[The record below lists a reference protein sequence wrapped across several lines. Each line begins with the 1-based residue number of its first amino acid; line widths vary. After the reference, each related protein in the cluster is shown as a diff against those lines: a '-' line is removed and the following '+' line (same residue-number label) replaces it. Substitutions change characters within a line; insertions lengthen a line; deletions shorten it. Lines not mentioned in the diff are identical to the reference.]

1 MKPKSMKE
9 KLRGTMMNILRIK
22 MIDAGNLL
30 KELDDALDKVVAK
43 KEPESFLRPSTLK
56 IEEYQKSIRQ
66 IQAQFIDAPQFNETS
81 AYPQFLSCG
90 LLQVRGKN
98 GANMEFLLPKVYPFP
113 PKSLYIEHEKDG
125 QFLREMLMRLL
136 SSVPLVQLEVILID
150 ALSLGG
156 IFNLARRLLN
166 KDNDFIYQQRILTES
181 KEIEEALK
189 HLYEY
194 LKVNLQEKLA
204 GFRDFVHYNE
214 NEKDPLPLKA
224 LFLSGVD
231 ALSQNALYYLEKIMR
246 FGSKNGVLS
255 FVNLESEKNNQS
267 AEDLKRYAEFFK
279 DRTSFECLK
288 YLSVEVINDQG
299 IKSQHMKDF
308 ADKIKAY
315 YKQKKEVKRELK
327 DLQRDKE
334 FWTKSSQHEVVVP
347 VGWDINHKEV
357 CFEIGEV
364 QNHTLI
370 CGRSGSGKSN
380 FLHVLIQNLAFYYDP
395 DEVQLFL
402 LDYKEGVEFNAYTDP
417 NILEHA
423 RLVSVASSVGFG
435 VSFLSWL
442 CDEIK
447 KRSELFKQFNVKDL
461 SDYRKHEKMPRL
473 IVVID
478 EFQVLFSDNSTKGK
492 EGVERSL
499 NTLLKKGRSYGVHL
513 VLATQTMRGGEID
526 SSIKAQIANRIAL
539 PMDADDSTKI
549 LDDDVACEL
558 VRPEGIFNNNGG
570 HKKYHTKMSIPK
582 APDDFK
588 SFLTKIHAEF
598 NQRNLAPIDRKIYNG
613 ETPLK
618 MPNTLKANEMRLYLG
633 KKVDYEQKDLI
644 VEFENN
650 ELHLLVVS
658 QDLNARI
665 ALMKLLFQNIKSA
678 NKELVFY
685 NKEKRLI
692 RSFDVQ
698 KEYGITPIE
707 NALNALDATTNRPN
721 SALVIDNLNEAKELH
736 DKVGAEKLRSFLEK
750 ATDNEQYCVIFAHDY
765 KQIKTNYHLDK
776 LKELLNHHFKQC
788 LAFRCNGENLN
799 ALQSGLPSPS
809 EHNALF
815 IELSKDSRTE
825 FRPFS
830 LQD

>member
-1 MKPKSMKE
+1 M
-9 KLRGTMMNILRIK
+9 T
-22 MIDAGNLL
+22 DAGNLL

-43 KEPESFLRPSTLK
+43 KEPESFLKPIISP
-56 IEEYQKSIRQ
+56 IEDYQKSVRQ
-66 IQAQFIDAPQFNETS
+66 IQAQFTDAPKFNEEG
-81 AYPQFLSCG
+81 AYPKFLSCG
-90 LLQVRGKN
+90 LLHVRGKN

-136 SSVPLVQLEVILID
+136 SSTPLVQLEIILVD

-156 IFNLARRLLN
+156 IFNLARRLLD
-166 KDNDFIYQQRILTES
+166 KDNDFIYQRRILTES

-204 GFRDFVHYNE
+204 GFRDFAHYNE
-214 NEKDPLPLKA
+214 EEKDRLPLKA

-267 AEDLKRYAEFFK
+267 AEDLKRYAECFK
-279 DRTSFECLK
+279 DRTSFERLK
-288 YLSVEVINDQG
+288 YLNVEIVNDHG
-299 IKSQHMKDF
+299 IQSQHMQDF

-315 YKQKKEVKRELK
+315 YEQKKEVKRELK

-334 FWTKSSQHEVVVP
+334 FWAKSSQHEVVVP

-357 CFEIGEV
+357 CFEIGNA

-380 FLHVLIQNLAFYYDP
+380 FLHVLIQNLAFYYAP
-395 DEVQLFL
+395 NEIQLFL
-402 LDYKEGVEFNAYTDP
+402 LDYKEGVEFNAYVADTP
-417 NILEHA
+417 LEHA
-423 RLVSVASSVGFG
+423 RLVSVASSVGYG
-435 VSFLSWL
+435 MSFLSWL

-447 KRSELFKQFNVKDL
+447 KRAELFKQFNVKDL
-461 SDYRKHEKMPRL
+461 SDYRKHDEMPRL
-473 IVVID
+473 IVVVD
-478 EFQVLFSDNSTKGK
+478 EFQVLFSDNSTKAV
-492 EGVERSL
+492 EGHL
-499 NTLLKKGRSYGVHL
+499 NTLLKKGRSYGVYL

-539 PMDADDSTKI
+539 PMDAEDSSSVLGDDA
-549 LDDDVACEL
+549 ACEL

-570 HKKYHTKMSIPK
+570 NRKYHTKMSIPK

-613 ETPLK
+613 ETALK
-618 MPNTLKANEMRLYLG
+618 MPNTLKANEMRLHLG

-644 VEFENN
+644 VEFESN
-650 ELHLLVVS
+650 ESHLLVVS

-665 ALMKLLFQNIKSA
+665 ALMKLLFQNVKSA
-678 NKELVFY
+678 NKELVFC

-692 RSFDVQ
+692 RFFDAP
-698 KEYGITPIE
+698 KEYGITPVE
-707 NALNALDATTNRPN
+707 NILSVLDTAMNPN
-721 SALVIDNLNEAKELH
+721 STLVIDNLNEAKELC
-736 DKVGAEKLRSFLEK
+736 DKVGAEKLKSFLEK
-750 ATDNEQYCVIFAHDY
+750 AIDNEQYCVIFAHDY
-765 KQIKTNYHLDK
+765 RQIKNNYHLDK
-776 LKELLNHHFKQC
+776 LRELLNNHFKQC
-788 LAFRCNGENLN
+788 LAFKCNGENLN
-799 ALQSGLPSPS
+799 ALKSGLPLPS
-809 EHNALF
+809 ELNALL
-815 IELSKDSRTE
+815 IELSKDSVTE

-830 LQD
+830 L

>member
-1 MKPKSMKE
+1 
-9 KLRGTMMNILRIK
+9 MNILRIK

-43 KEPESFLRPSTLK
+43 KKPESFLKPIVSQ
-56 IEEYQKSIRQ
+56 IEDYQKSIRQ
-66 IQAQFIDAPQFNETS
+66 IQAQFTDAPKFNEES

-90 LLQVRGKN
+90 LLEIKGKN
-98 GANMEFLLPKVYPFP
+98 GANMDFCLPKVYPFP

-136 SSVPLVQLEVILID
+136 SSAPLVQLEVVLVD

-156 IFNLARRLLN
+156 IFNLARRLLD
-166 KDNDFIYQQRILTES
+166 KDNDFIYQRRILTES

-204 GFRDFVHYNE
+204 GFRDFAHYNE
-214 NEKDPLPLKA
+214 EAKDRLPLKA

-231 ALSQNALYYLEKIMR
+231 ALSKDALYYLEKIMR

-267 AEDLKRYAEFFK
+267 AEDLKNYAEFFRDNK
-279 DRTSFECLK
+279 SFERLK
-288 YLSVEVINDQG
+288 YLNVEVINDHG
-299 IKSQHMKDF
+299 IQSQHMQDF

-334 FWTKSSQHEVVVP
+334 FWTESSQHEVSVP

-357 CFEIGEV
+357 CFEIGNE

-370 CGRSGSGKSN
+370 CDHSGSGKSN
-380 FLHVLIQNLAFYYDP
+380 FLHVLIQNLAFHYAP
-395 DEVQLFL
+395 NEVQLFL
-402 LDYKEGVEFNAYTDP
+402 LDYKEGVEFNAYVADTP
-417 NILEHA
+417 LEHA
-423 RLVSVASSVGFG
+423 RLVSVASSVSYGIT
-435 VSFLSWL
+435 FLKWL
-442 CDEIK
+442 CDEMQE
-447 KRSELFKQFNVKDL
+447 RANRFKQFNVKDL
-461 SDYRKHEKMPRL
+461 SDYRKHGEMPRL

-492 EGVERSL
+492 ESVDQSL

-513 VLATQTMRGGEID
+513 ILATQTMHGTDINR
-526 SSIKAQIANRIAL
+526 SLMAQIANRIAL
-539 PMDADDSTKI
+539 AMDAEDSNSILNNDDA
-549 LDDDVACEL
+549 ACEL
-558 VRPEGIFNNNGG
+558 TPTTEGIFNNNGG
-570 HKKYHTKMSIPK
+570 HQKHHTKMSIPK

-588 SFLTKIHAEF
+588 PFIKKIHRDF
-598 NQRNLAPIDRKIYNG
+598 NQRNLTPIDRKIYNG
-613 ETPLK
+613 EKPLE
-618 MPNTLKANEMRLYLG
+618 MPNTLKANEMRLHLG

-644 VEFENN
+644 VEFESN
-650 ELHLLVVS
+650 ESHLLVVS

-665 ALMKLLFQNIKSA
+665 ALMKLFAQNFKTA
-678 NKELVFY
+678 NKELLFY
-685 NKEKRLI
+685 NAEKRLV
-692 RSFDVQ
+692 RELDGL
-698 KEYGITPIE
+698 KKHHITPMQGS
-707 NALNALDATTNRPN
+707 LGSVLDTAMNPN
-721 SALVIDNLNEAKELH
+721 SVLVIDNLNEAKELH
-736 DKVGAEKLRSFLEK
+736 DKIGVEKLRSFLEK
-750 ATDNEQYCVIFAHDY
+750 AIDNEQYCVIFAHDY
-765 KQIKTNYHLDK
+765 KQIKSNYHFDK
-776 LKELLNHHFKQC
+776 LKELLNHHFKQR
-788 LAFRCNGENLN
+788 LAFRCNEENLN

-809 EHNALF
+809 ELNTLL
-815 IELSKDSRTE
+815 IELSKDSVTE

-830 LQD
+830 L

>member
-1 MKPKSMKE
+1 
-9 KLRGTMMNILRIK
+9 

-30 KELDDALDKVVAK
+30 KELDDALDKVIAK
-43 KEPESFLRPSTLK
+43 KEPESFLKPIVSE
-56 IEEYQKSIRQ
+56 IEEYQKNIRQ
-66 IQAQFIDAPQFNETS
+66 IQAQFTDAPQFNETK

-90 LLQVRGKN
+90 LLEIKGKN
-98 GANMEFLLPKVYPFP
+98 GANMDFCLPKVYPFP

-125 QFLREMLMRLL
+125 QFLREMLMCLL
-136 SSVPLVQLEVILID
+136 SSAPLVQLEVILVD
-150 ALSLGG
+150 VLSLGG
-156 IFNLARRLLN
+156 IFNLARRLLD

-181 KEIEEALK
+181 EEIEEALK
-189 HLYEY
+189 YLYEY
-194 LKVNLQEKLA
+194 LKVNLQTKLA
-204 GFRDFVHYNE
+204 GYKDFAHYNE
-214 NEKDPLPLKA
+214 KEKDRLPLKA

-231 ALSQNALYYLEKIMR
+231 ALSSDALYYLEKIMR

-267 AEDLKRYAEFFK
+267 AEDLKKHAEFFR
-279 DRTSFECLK
+279 DTTSFERFK
-288 YLSVEVINDQG
+288 YLNVEVINDQG
-299 IKSQHMKDF
+299 IKSQHMQDF

-315 YKQKKEVKRELK
+315 YMQKKEVKRELK

-334 FWTKSSQHEVVVP
+334 FWTKSSQYEVSVP

-357 CFEIGEV
+357 CFEIGNA

-370 CGRSGSGKSN
+370 CGCSGSGKSN

-402 LDYKEGVEFNAYTDP
+402 LDYKEGVEFNAYADP
-417 NILEHA
+417 ILEHA

-435 VSFLSWL
+435 MSFLSWL
-442 CDEIK
+442 CKEIQ
-447 KRSELFKQFNVKDL
+447 KRADLFKQFKVKDL

-473 IVVID
+473 IVVVD
-478 EFQVLFSDNSTKGK
+478 EFQVLFSDNSTKVKGS
-492 EGVERSL
+492 VERSL

-526 SSIKAQIANRIAL
+526 SSFKAQIANRIAL
-539 PMDADDSTKI
+539 PMDAEDSTKI
-549 LDDDVACEL
+549 LDDDVACEIQK
-558 VRPEGIFNNNGG
+558 PEGIFNNNGG

-582 APDDFK
+582 APDDFTAFIK
-588 SFLTKIHAEF
+588 KIHEEF
-598 NQRNLAPIDRKIYNG
+598 NQRNLTPIDRKIYNG

-618 MPNTLKANEMRLYLG
+618 MPNILKANEMRLHLG

-650 ELHLLVVS
+650 ESHLLVVS

-665 ALMKLLFQNIKSA
+665 VLMKLLFQNIKSA
-678 NKELVFY
+678 NKELVFC

-692 RSFDVQ
+692 RFFDAP
-698 KEYGITPIE
+698 KECGITPVE
-707 NALNALDATTNRPN
+707 NILSVLDTAMNPN
-721 SALVIDNLNEAKELH
+721 SVLVIDNLNEAKELH
-736 DKVGAEKLRSFLEK
+736 DKVGVEKLKSFLEK
-750 ATDNEQYCVIFAHDY
+750 ATDNEQYCIIFVHDF
-765 KQIKTNYHLDK
+765 KQIQANYDSVK

-788 LAFRCNGENLN
+788 LAFRCNEENLN

-809 EHNALF
+809 ELNALF
-815 IELSKDSRTE
+815 IELSKDSVTE
-825 FRPFS
+825 FRSSS
-830 LQD
+830 L

>member
-1 MKPKSMKE
+1 
-9 KLRGTMMNILRIK
+9 
-22 MIDAGNLL
+22 MIDASNLL
-30 KELDDALDKVVAK
+30 KELDDALDKVITQ

-56 IEEYQKSIRQ
+56 IEEYQKSIRK
-66 IQAQFIDAPQFNETS
+66 IQARFTDAPKFNEEG
-81 AYPQFLSCG
+81 AYPKFLSCG
-90 LLQVRGKN
+90 LLEIKGKN
-98 GANMEFLLPKVYPFP
+98 GANMDFLLPKVYPFP

-136 SSVPLVQLEVILID
+136 SSAPLVQLEVILID

-156 IFNLARRLLN
+156 IFNLARRLLD

-204 GFRDFVHYNE
+204 GFRDFAHYNE
-214 NEKDPLPLKA
+214 KATDRLPLKA

-231 ALSQNALYYLEKIMR
+231 ALSKDALYYLEKIMR

-267 AEDLKRYAEFFK
+267 AEGLKRYAEFFK
-279 DRTSFECLK
+279 DRTSFERLK
-288 YLSVEVINDQG
+288 YLSVEVINDHG
-299 IKSQHMKDF
+299 IQSQHMKDF

-315 YKQKKEVKRELK
+315 YEKKKAVKRELK
-327 DLQRDKE
+327 DLQKDEK
-334 FWTKSSQHEVVVP
+334 FWTESSQYEVSVP

-357 CFEIGEV
+357 CFEIGNE

-370 CGRSGSGKSN
+370 CDHSGSGKSN

-402 LDYKEGVEFNAYTDP
+402 LDYKEGVEFNAYVADP
-417 NILEHA
+417 TLEHA
-423 RLVSVASSVGFG
+423 RLVSVASSISYGIT
-435 VSFLSWL
+435 FLKWL
-442 CDEIK
+442 CDEMQ
-447 KRSELFKQFNVKDL
+447 KRADRFKQFKVKDL

-478 EFQVLFSDNSTKGK
+478 EFQVLFSDNSTQVKGS
-492 EGVERSL
+492 VERSL

-539 PMDADDSTKI
+539 PMDADDSAKI
-549 LDDDVACEL
+549 LDDDAACEL

-570 HKKYHTKMSIPK
+570 NRKYHTKMSIPK
-582 APDDFK
+582 APDDFTAFIK
-588 SFLTKIHAEF
+588 KIHEEF

-613 ETPLK
+613 ETALK
-618 MPNTLKANEMRLYLG
+618 MPNTLKANEMRLHLG

-644 VEFENN
+644 VEFESN
-650 ELHLLVVS
+650 ESHLLVVS

-665 ALMKLLFQNIKSA
+665 ALMKLLFQNIKST
-678 NKELVFY
+678 NKELVFC

-692 RSFDVQ
+692 RSFDAQ
-698 KEYGITPIE
+698 KEYGITPVE
-707 NALNALDATTNRPN
+707 NILSVLDTAMNPN

-750 ATDNEQYCVIFAHDY
+750 AIDNEQYCVIFVHDY
-765 KQIKTNYHLDK
+765 RQIKTNYHLDK

-788 LAFRCNGENLN
+788 LAFRCNEENLN

-809 EHNALF
+809 KLNTLL
-815 IELSKDSRTE
+815 IELSKDSVTE

-830 LQD
+830 L

>member
-1 MKPKSMKE
+1 
-9 KLRGTMMNILRIK
+9 

-43 KEPESFLRPSTLK
+43 KEPESFLKPIASQ
-56 IEEYQKSIRQ
+56 IEDYQKSIRQ
-66 IQAQFIDAPQFNETS
+66 IQAQFTDAPQFNETTT
-81 AYPQFLSCG
+81 YPKFLSCG
-90 LLQVRGKN
+90 LLQVGGKN

-136 SSVPLVQLEVILID
+136 SSAPLVQLEVILID
-150 ALSLGG
+150 ALSLGD

-166 KDNDFIYQQRILTES
+166 KDNDFIYQRRILTES

-204 GFRDFVHYNE
+204 GFRDFAHYNE
-214 NEKDPLPLKA
+214 NATDPLPLKA

-231 ALSQNALYYLEKIMR
+231 ALSQNALYYFEKIMR

-255 FVNLESEKNNQS
+255 FVNLESEKNNKS
-267 AEDLKRYAEFFK
+267 AEDLKKHAEFFK

-288 YLSVEVINDQG
+288 YLNVEIINDQG

-308 ADKIKAY
+308 ADKIRAY

-334 FWTKSSQHEVVVP
+334 FWTKSSQYEVSVP

-357 CFEIGEV
+357 CFEIGEA

-370 CGRSGSGKSN
+370 CDHSGSGKSN
-380 FLHVLIQNLAFYYDP
+380 FLHVLIQNLAFYYAP
-395 DEVQLFL
+395 NEVQLFL

-417 NILEHA
+417 ILEHA

-442 CDEIK
+442 CKEMQ
-447 KRSELFKQFNVKDL
+447 KRSELFKQFKVKDL

-473 IVVID
+473 IVVVD
-478 EFQVLFSDNSTKGK
+478 EFQVLFSDGSTKEK
-492 EGVERSL
+492 ERVERYL
-499 NTLLKKGRSYGVHL
+499 TTILKKGRSYGVHL
-513 VLATQTMRGGEID
+513 ILATQTMRGADINK
-526 SSIKAQIANRIAL
+526 SLMAQIANRIAL
-539 PMDADDSTKI
+539 PMDAEDSDSV
-549 LDDDVACEL
+549 LGDDVACEL

-582 APDDFK
+582 APDVE
-588 SFLTKIHAEF
+588 SFIKKIHGEF
-598 NQRNLAPIDRKIYNG
+598 NQRNLAPIEHKIYNG
-613 ETPLK
+613 ETPLE
-618 MPNTLKANEMRLYLG
+618 MPSILKANEMRLHLG
-633 KKVDYEQKDLI
+633 KEVDYEQKDLI
-644 VEFENN
+644 VEFESN
-650 ELHLLVVS
+650 ESHLLVVS

-665 ALMKLLFQNIKSA
+665 ALMKLLFQNIKRA
-678 NKELVFY
+678 NKELVFC

-692 RSFDVQ
+692 RSFDTR
-698 KEYGITPIE
+698 KEYGITPVE
-707 NALNALDATTNRPN
+707 NILSVLDTAMSPN
-721 SALVIDNLNEAKELH
+721 SVLVIDNLNEAKELH
-736 DKVGAEKLRSFLEK
+736 DKIGVEKLRSFLEK
-750 ATDNEQYCVIFAHDY
+750 AIDNEQYCVIFAHDFR
-765 KQIKTNYHLDK
+765 QIKTNYHFDK
-776 LKELLNHHFKQC
+776 LKELLNNHFKQC

-799 ALQSGLPSPS
+799 ALQSGLSSPS
-809 EHNALF
+809 KLNALL
-815 IELSKDSRTE
+815 IEFSKDSRTE

>member
-1 MKPKSMKE
+1 
-9 KLRGTMMNILRIK
+9 MMNILRIK
-22 MIDAGNLL
+22 MIDAGILL
-30 KELDDALDKVVAK
+30 KELDDALDRVIAK
-43 KEPESFLRPSTLK
+43 KEPESFLKPIVSP
-56 IEEYQKSIRQ
+56 IEDYQKSFRQ
-66 IQAQFIDAPQFNETS
+66 IQAQFTDAPQFNETTT
-81 AYPQFLSCG
+81 YPQFLSCG

-136 SSVPLVQLEVILID
+136 SSAPLVQLEIVLVD

-204 GFRDFVHYNE
+204 GFRDFAHYNE
-214 NEKDPLPLKA
+214 NATDRLPLKA

-231 ALSQNALYYLEKIMR
+231 ALSQDALYYLEKIMR

-267 AEDLKRYAEFFK
+267 AEDLKKHAEFFK
-279 DRTSFECLK
+279 DTTSFERLK
-288 YLSVEVINDQG
+288 YLNVEVINDQG
-299 IKSQHMKDF
+299 IKSQHMQDF
-308 ADKIKAY
+308 ADRIKAY
-315 YKQKKEVKRELK
+315 YRQKKEVKRELK

-334 FWTKSSQHEVVVP
+334 FWTKSSQYEVSVP

-357 CFEIGEV
+357 CFEIGNA

-370 CGRSGSGKSN
+370 CGCSGSGKSN
-380 FLHVLIQNLAFYYDP
+380 FLHALIQNLAFYYDP

-402 LDYKEGVEFNAYTDP
+402 LDYKEGVEFNAYADP
-417 NILEHA
+417 ILEHA

-435 VSFLSWL
+435 MSFLSWL
-442 CDEIK
+442 CDEIQ
-447 KRSELFKQFNVKDL
+447 KRADRFKQFNVKDL
-461 SDYRKHEKMPRL
+461 SDYRKHDEMPRL

-478 EFQVLFSDNSTKGK
+478 EFQVLFSDNKSTKAV
-492 EGVERSL
+492 EGHL

-513 VLATQTMRGGEID
+513 VLATQTMRGTDINP
-526 SSIKAQIANRIAL
+526 SFKAQIANRIAL
-539 PMDADDSTKI
+539 PMDAEDSSSVLGDDA
-549 LDDDVACEL
+549 ACEL
-558 VRPEGIFNNNGG
+558 VRPEGIFNNNGE
-570 HKKYHTKMSIPK
+570 HQKYHTKMSIPK
-582 APDDFK
+582 APDGFK

-598 NQRNLAPIDRKIYNG
+598 NQRNLASIDRRIYNG

-618 MPNTLKANEMRLYLG
+618 MPNTLKADEMRLHLG
-633 KKVDYEQKDLI
+633 KTVDYEQKDLI
-644 VEFENN
+644 VEFESN
-650 ELHLLVVS
+650 ESHLLVVS
-658 QDLNARI
+658 QDLSARI

-678 NKELVFY
+678 NKELVFC

-692 RSFDVQ
+692 RSFDTR

-721 SALVIDNLNEAKELH
+721 SALVIDNLNEAKEWH
-736 DKVGAEKLRSFLEK
+736 DKVGAEKLKSFLEK

-776 LKELLNHHFKQC
+776 LRELLSNHFKQC
-788 LAFRCNGENLN
+788 LAFGCNEDNLN
-799 ALQSGLPSPS
+799 ALKSNLPSPS
-809 EHNALF
+809 KLNALL
-815 IELSKDSRTE
+815 IELSKDSHTE

-830 LQD
+830 LQC

>member
-1 MKPKSMKE
+1 ME
-9 KLRGTMMNILRIK
+9 IK
-22 MIDAGNLL
+22 
-30 KELDDALDKVVAK
+30 
-43 KEPESFLRPSTLK
+43 
-56 IEEYQKSIRQ
+56 
-66 IQAQFIDAPQFNETS
+66 
-81 AYPQFLSCG
+81 
-90 LLQVRGKN
+90 GKN

-136 SSVPLVQLEVILID
+136 SSTPLVQLEVILID

-204 GFRDFVHYNE
+204 GFRDFAHYNE
-214 NEKDPLPLKA
+214 YATDPLPLKA

-255 FVNLESEKNNQS
+255 FVNLESEKNNKS
-267 AEDLKRYAEFFK
+267 AEDLKRYAEFFRDNK
-279 DRTSFECLK
+279 SFERLK
-288 YLSVEVINDQG
+288 YLNVEIVNDQG
-299 IKSQHMKDF
+299 IQSQHMQDF

-315 YKQKKEVKRELK
+315 YEKKKAVKRELK
-327 DLQRDKE
+327 DLQKDEK
-334 FWTKSSQHEVVVP
+334 FWTESSQFKVSVP

-357 CFEIGEV
+357 CFEIGNE

-370 CGRSGSGKSN
+370 CDHSGSGKSN

-417 NILEHA
+417 ILEHV
-423 RLVSVASSVGFG
+423 RLVSVASSVGYG
-435 VSFLSWL
+435 MSFLSWL
-442 CDEIK
+442 CKEK
-447 KRSELFKQFNVKDL
+447 QKRAELFKQFKVKDL

-478 EFQVLFSDNSTKGK
+478 EFQVLFSDKSRGS
-492 EGVERSL
+492 VERSL

-549 LDDDVACEL
+549 LDNDVACEIQK
-558 VRPEGIFNNNGG
+558 PEAIFNNNGG
-570 HKKYHTKMSIPK
+570 HQKFHTKMSIPK

-588 SFLTKIHAEF
+588 SFLTKIHTEF
-598 NQRNLAPIDRKIYNG
+598 NQRNLVPIERKIYNG
-613 ETPLK
+613 ETALK
-618 MPNTLKANEMRLYLG
+618 MPNILKANEMRLHLG

-650 ELHLLVVS
+650 ESHLLVVS

-678 NKELVFY
+678 NKELVFC

-692 RSFDVQ
+692 RFFDVQ
-698 KEYGITPIE
+698 KEYGIMPVE
-707 NALNALDATTNRPN
+707 NILSVLDTAMN
-721 SALVIDNLNEAKELH
+721 SNSVLVIDNLNEAKELH
-736 DKVGAEKLRSFLEK
+736 DKIGVEKLRSFLEK
-750 ATDNEQYCVIFAHDY
+750 ATDNEQYCIIFAHDY
-765 KQIKTNYHLDK
+765 KQIKNNYHFDK
-776 LKELLNHHFKQC
+776 LRELLNNHFKQC
-788 LAFRCNGENLN
+788 LAFKCNGENLN
-799 ALQSGLPSPS
+799 ALKSNLPSPS
-809 EHNALF
+809 ELNALF
-815 IELSKDSRTE
+815 IELSKDSVTE

-830 LQD
+830 L

>member
-1 MKPKSMKE
+1 M
-9 KLRGTMMNILRIK
+9 
-22 MIDAGNLL
+22 LL
-30 KELDDALDKVVAK
+30 K

-66 IQAQFIDAPQFNETS
+66 IQAQFTDAPQFNEIG

-98 GANMEFLLPKVYPFP
+98 GANMEFCLPKVYPFP

-136 SSVPLVQLEVILID
+136 SSAPLVQLEVILVD

-156 IFNLARRLLN
+156 IFNLARRLLDKN
-166 KDNDFIYQQRILTES
+166 NDFIYQQRILTES

-204 GFRDFVHYNE
+204 GYKDFAHYNE
-214 NEKDPLPLKA
+214 KEKDRLPLKA

-255 FVNLESEKNNQS
+255 FVNLENEKNNQS
-267 AEDLKRYAEFFK
+267 AEDLKRYAECFK
-279 DRTSFECLK
+279 DRTSFERLK
-288 YLSVEVINDQG
+288 YLSVEVINDHG
-299 IKSQHMKDF
+299 IQSKHMQDF
-308 ADKIKAY
+308 ATKIKAY
-315 YKQKKEVKRELK
+315 YEKKKAVKRELK
-327 DLQRDKE
+327 DLQKDKE
-334 FWTKSSQHEVVVP
+334 FWTESSQHEVSVP

-357 CFEIGEV
+357 CFETGNE

-417 NILEHA
+417 ILEHA
-423 RLVSVASSVGFG
+423 RLVSVASSVGYG
-435 VSFLSWL
+435 MSFLSWL
-442 CDEIK
+442 CKEMQ
-447 KRSELFKQFNVKDL
+447 KRAELFKQFNVKDL

-478 EFQVLFSDNSTKGK
+478 EFQVLFSDNKSTKAV
-492 EGVERSL
+492 EGHL

-513 VLATQTMRGGEID
+513 ILATQTMRGTDINR
-526 SSIKAQIANRIAL
+526 SIMAQIANCIAL
-539 PMDADDSTKI
+539 PMDADDSAKI

-570 HKKYHTKMSIPK
+570 HQKYHTKMSIPK

-598 NQRNLAPIDRKIYNG
+598 NQRNLASIDRKIYNG

-618 MPNTLKANEMRLYLG
+618 MPNILKANEMRLHLG

-644 VEFENN
+644 VEFESN
-650 ELHLLVVS
+650 ESHLLVVS

-665 ALMKLLFQNIKSA
+665 ALMKLFAQNFKTA
-678 NKELVFY
+678 NKELLFY
-685 NKEKRLI
+685 NAEKRLV
-692 RSFDVQ
+692 RELDEL
-698 KEYGITPIE
+698 KKHHITPMQGP
-707 NALNALDATTNRPN
+707 LGSVLDTAMNPN
-721 SALVIDNLNEAKELH
+721 SVLVIDNLNEAKELH
-736 DKVGAEKLRSFLEK
+736 DKVGVEKLKSFLEK
-750 ATDNEQYCVIFAHDY
+750 AIDNEQYCVIFAHDFR
-765 KQIKTNYHLDK
+765 QIKSNYHFDK
-776 LKELLNHHFKQC
+776 LKELLNNHFKQC
-788 LAFRCNGENLN
+788 LAFRCNEENLN
-799 ALQSGLPSPS
+799 ALQSDLPPPS
-809 EHNALF
+809 TLNNLNVLL
-815 IELSKDSRTE
+815 IELSKDSHTE

>member
-1 MKPKSMKE
+1 
-9 KLRGTMMNILRIK
+9 

-43 KEPESFLRPSTLK
+43 KEPESFLKPSTLK
-56 IEEYQKSIRQ
+56 IEEYQKSVRQ
-66 IQAQFIDAPQFNETS
+66 IQAQFTDAPKFNEEG
-81 AYPQFLSCG
+81 AYPKFLSCG
-90 LLQVRGKN
+90 LLEIKGKN

-113 PKSLYIEHEKDG
+113 PKSLYIEHEKDE
-125 QFLREMLMRLL
+125 QFLREMLMHLL
-136 SSVPLVQLEVILID
+136 SSAPLVQLEVVLVD

-156 IFNLARRLLN
+156 IFNLARRLLHKN
-166 KDNDFIYQQRILTES
+166 NDFIYQQRILTES

-204 GFRDFVHYNE
+204 GFRDFAHYNE
-214 NEKDPLPLKA
+214 EAKDRLPLKA

-279 DRTSFECLK
+279 DTTSFERFK
-288 YLSVEVINDQG
+288 YLNVEVINDQG
-299 IKSQHMKDF
+299 IKFQHMQDF

-334 FWTKSSQHEVVVP
+334 FWTKSSQHEVSVP

-357 CFEIGEV
+357 CFEIGGV

-370 CGRSGSGKSN
+370 CDHSGSGKSN
-380 FLHVLIQNLAFYYDP
+380 FLHVLIQNLAFYYAP

-402 LDYKEGVEFNAYTDP
+402 LDYKEGVEFNAYTNP
-417 NILEHA
+417 TILEHA
-423 RLVSVASSVGFG
+423 RLVSVAGSVGFG
-435 VSFLSWL
+435 VGFLSWL
-442 CDEIK
+442 CKEMQE
-447 KRSELFKQFNVKDL
+447 RANLFKQFNVKDL

-492 EGVERSL
+492 ESMDQSL

-526 SSIKAQIANRIAL
+526 SSFKAQIANRIAL
-539 PMDADDSTKI
+539 PMDADDSAKI
-549 LDDDVACEL
+549 LDDDAACEL

-570 HKKYHTKMSIPK
+570 NRKYHTKMSIPK

-618 MPNTLKANEMRLYLG
+618 MPNTLKANEMRLHLG

-644 VEFENN
+644 VEFESN
-650 ELHLLVVS
+650 ESHLLVVS

-678 NKELVFY
+678 NKELVFC

-707 NALNALDATTNRPN
+707 NALNALNATTNRPN
-721 SALVIDNLNEAKELH
+721 SALVIDNLNEAKEWH
-736 DKVGAEKLRSFLEK
+736 DKVGAEKLKSFLEK
-750 ATDNEQYCVIFAHDY
+750 ATDNEQYCIIFVHDF
-765 KQIKTNYHLDK
+765 KQIQANYDSVK
-776 LKELLNHHFKQC
+776 LKDLLNNHFKQR

-799 ALQSGLPSPS
+799 AIKNNLPPPS
-809 EHNALF
+809 ALNNLNALF
-815 IELSKDSRTE
+815 VELSKDSHTE

>member
-1 MKPKSMKE
+1 
-9 KLRGTMMNILRIK
+9 
-22 MIDAGNLL
+22 MIDAGILL

-43 KEPESFLRPSTLK
+43 KEPESFLKPSTLK
-56 IEEYQKSIRQ
+56 IEEYKKSVRQ
-66 IQAQFIDAPQFNETS
+66 IQAQFTDAPQFNEEG

-136 SSVPLVQLEVILID
+136 SSTPLVQLEVILID

-204 GFRDFVHYNE
+204 GFRDFAHYNE
-214 NEKDPLPLKA
+214 KEKDPLPLKA

-267 AEDLKRYAEFFK
+267 AEDLKKHAESFK
-279 DRTSFECLK
+279 DTTSFERFK
-288 YLSVEVINDQG
+288 YLNVEVINDNG
-299 IKSQHMKDF
+299 IQSQHMKDF

-315 YKQKKEVKRELK
+315 YEKKKAVKRELK
-327 DLQRDKE
+327 DLQKDEK
-334 FWTKSSQHEVVVP
+334 FWTESSQFKVSVP

-357 CFEIGEV
+357 CFEIGNA

-370 CGRSGSGKSN
+370 CGRSGIGKSN
-380 FLHVLIQNLAFYYDP
+380 FLHVLIQNLAFYYAP

-417 NILEHA
+417 ILEHA

-435 VSFLSWL
+435 MSFLSWL
-442 CDEIK
+442 CDEMKI
-447 KRSELFKQFNVKDL
+447 RSELFKQFKVKDL

-473 IVVID
+473 IVVVD
-478 EFQVLFSDNSTKGK
+478 EFQVLFSDKSTQVKGS
-492 EGVERSL
+492 VEQPL

-526 SSIKAQIANRIAL
+526 SNIKAQIANRIAL
-539 PMDADDSTKI
+539 PMDADDSAKI
-549 LDDDVACEL
+549 LDDDAACEIQK
-558 VRPEGIFNNNGG
+558 PEGIFNNNGG
-570 HKKYHTKMSIPK
+570 HQKYHTKMSIPK
-582 APDDFK
+582 APDDFTAFIK
-588 SFLTKIHAEF
+588 KIYEEF

-613 ETPLK
+613 ETALK
-618 MPNTLKANEMRLYLG
+618 MPNTLKANEMRLHLG

-650 ELHLLVVS
+650 ESHLLVVS

-678 NKELVFY
+678 NKELVFC

-698 KEYGITPIE
+698 KEYGITPVE
-707 NALNALDATTNRPN
+707 NILSVLDTAMNPN
-721 SALVIDNLNEAKELH
+721 SVLVIDNLNEAKEWH
-736 DKVGAEKLRSFLEK
+736 DKVAVEKLKSFLEK
-750 ATDNEQYCVIFAHDY
+750 AIDNEQYCIIFAHDY
-765 KQIKTNYHLDK
+765 KQIKNNYHLDK
-776 LKELLNHHFKQC
+776 LRELLNNHFKQC

-799 ALQSGLPSPS
+799 ALKSGLPSPS
-809 EHNALF
+809 ELNALF
-815 IELSKDSRTE
+815 IELSKDSHTE

-830 LQD
+830 LQG

>member
-1 MKPKSMKE
+1 M
-9 KLRGTMMNILRIK
+9 T
-22 MIDAGNLL
+22 DAGNLL

-43 KEPESFLRPSTLK
+43 KEPESFLKPIASR

-66 IQAQFIDAPQFNETS
+66 IQAQFTDAPQFNEEG

-90 LLQVRGKN
+90 LLEIKGKN
-98 GANMEFLLPKVYPFP
+98 GANMDFCLPKVYPFP

-136 SSVPLVQLEVILID
+136 SSAPLVQLEIVLVD

-166 KDNDFIYQQRILTES
+166 KDNDFIDQQRILTES
-181 KEIEEALK
+181 KEIEGALK

-204 GFRDFVHYNE
+204 GFRDFAHYNE
-214 NEKDPLPLKA
+214 KEKDRLPLKA

-267 AEDLKRYAEFFK
+267 AEDLKRYAECFK
-279 DRTSFECLK
+279 DRTSFERLK
-288 YLSVEVINDQG
+288 YLNVEVINDQG
-299 IKSQHMKDF
+299 IKSQHMQDF

-334 FWTKSSQHEVVVP
+334 FWTKSSQYEVSVP

-357 CFEIGEV
+357 CFEIGNA

-370 CGRSGSGKSN
+370 CDHSGSGKSN
-380 FLHVLIQNLAFYYDP
+380 FLHVLIQNLAFYYAP
-395 DEVQLFL
+395 NEVQLFL
-402 LDYKEGVEFNAYTDP
+402 LDYKEGVEFNAYTNP
-417 NILEHA
+417 SPLEHA
-423 RLVSVASSVGFG
+423 RLVSVASSVSYGIT
-435 VSFLSWL
+435 FLKWL
-442 CDEIK
+442 CDEMQ
-447 KRSELFKQFNVKDL
+447 KRAELFKRFNVKDL
-461 SDYRKHEKMPRL
+461 NNYRKHDEMPRL

-478 EFQVLFSDNSTKGK
+478 EFQVLFSDNKSTKA
-492 EGVERSL
+492 VERHL

-513 VLATQTMRGGEID
+513 VLATQTMRGTDINP
-526 SSIKAQIANRIAL
+526 SFKAQIANRIAL
-539 PMDADDSTKI
+539 PMDAEDSSSVLGDDA
-549 LDDDVACEL
+549 ACEL

-570 HKKYHTKMSIPK
+570 NRKYHTKMSIPK

-588 SFLTKIHAEF
+588 PFIKKIHEEF
-598 NQRNLAPIDRKIYNG
+598 NQRNLTPIDRKIYNG

-618 MPNTLKANEMRLYLG
+618 MPNILKANEMRLHLG

-650 ELHLLVVS
+650 ESHLLVVS

-665 ALMKLLFQNIKSA
+665 ALMKLLFQNIKST
-678 NKELVFY
+678 NKELVFC

-692 RSFDVQ
+692 RSFDAQ
-698 KEYGITPIE
+698 KEYGITPVE
-707 NALNALDATTNRPN
+707 NILSVLDTAMNPN

-750 ATDNEQYCVIFAHDY
+750 ATDNEQYCVIFVHDY
-765 KQIKTNYHLDK
+765 RQIKTNYHLDK

-788 LAFRCNGENLN
+788 LAFRCNEENLN

-809 EHNALF
+809 ELNTLL
-815 IELSKDSRTE
+815 IELSKDSVTE

-830 LQD
+830 L

>member
-1 MKPKSMKE
+1 
-9 KLRGTMMNILRIK
+9 
-22 MIDAGNLL
+22 MIEVNTLL
-30 KELDDALDKVVAK
+30 QNLDDALDKVVHQ
-43 KEPESFLRPSTLK
+43 KEPESFLKPSTLK
-56 IEEYQKSIRQ
+56 IEEYQKSVRQ
-66 IQAQFIDAPQFNETS
+66 IQAQFTDAPQFNEEG

-98 GANMEFLLPKVYPFP
+98 GTNMEFLLPKVYPFP

-136 SSVPLVQLEVILID
+136 SSAPLVQLEVILID

-156 IFNLARRLLN
+156 IFNLSRKLLN

-181 KEIEEALK
+181 KETEEALK

-204 GFRDFVHYNE
+204 GFRDFAHYNE
-214 NEKDPLPLKA
+214 TAKDPLPLKA

-267 AEDLKRYAEFFK
+267 AEDLKKHAESFK
-279 DRTSFECLK
+279 DTTSFECLK
-288 YLSVEVINDQG
+288 YLNIEVINDQG

-327 DLQRDKE
+327 DLQKDEK
-334 FWTKSSQHEVVVP
+334 FWTKSSQYEVSVP

-357 CFEIGEV
+357 CFEIGNE

-370 CGRSGSGKSN
+370 CDHSGSGKSN
-380 FLHVLIQNLAFYYDP
+380 FLHVLIQNLAFYYVP
-395 DEVQLFL
+395 NEVQLFL
-402 LDYKEGVEFNAYTDP
+402 LDYKEGVEFNAYVTDP
-417 NILEHA
+417 ALEHA
-423 RLVSVASSVGFG
+423 KLVSVASSVGYG
-435 VSFLSWL
+435 MSFLSWL
-442 CDEIK
+442 CKEMQ
-447 KRSELFKQFNVKDL
+447 KRADRFKQFNVKDL
-461 SDYRKHEKMPRL
+461 SDYRKHGEMPRL

-478 EFQVLFSDNSTKGK
+478 EFQVLFSDNKSTKAV
-492 EGVERSL
+492 EGHL

-513 VLATQTMRGGEID
+513 VLATQTMRGTDINP
-526 SSIKAQIANRIAL
+526 SFKAQIANRIAL
-539 PMDADDSTKI
+539 PMDAEDSSSVLGDDA
-549 LDDDVACEL
+549 ACEL

-570 HKKYHTKMSIPK
+570 HQKYHTKMSIPK

-598 NQRNLAPIDRKIYNG
+598 NQRNLVPIERKIYNG
-613 ETPLK
+613 ETPLE
-618 MPNTLKANEMRLYLG
+618 MPNTLKANEMRLHLG

-644 VEFENN
+644 VEFESN
-650 ELHLLVVS
+650 ESHLLVVS

-665 ALMKLLFQNIKSA
+665 ALMKLLFQNVKSA
-678 NKELVFY
+678 NKELVFC

-692 RSFDVQ
+692 RSFDTR
-698 KEYGITPIE
+698 KEYGITPVE
-707 NALNALDATTNRPN
+707 NILSVLDTAMNHN
-721 SALVIDNLNEAKELH
+721 SVLMVDNLNEAKELH
-736 DKVGAEKLRSFLEK
+736 DKIGVEKLKSFLEK
-750 ATDNEQYCVIFAHDY
+750 AIDNEQYCVIFAHDFR
-765 KQIKTNYHLDK
+765 QIKTNYHFDK

-788 LAFRCNGENLN
+788 LAFRCNEENLN
-799 ALQSGLPSPS
+799 ALQSGLPLPS
-809 EHNALF
+809 ELNALF
-815 IELSKDSRTE
+815 IELSKDSVTE

-830 LQD
+830 L

>member
-9 KLRGTMMNILRIK
+9 KPRGAMMNILRIK
-22 MIDAGNLL
+22 MIDVNGLL
-30 KELDDALDKVVAK
+30 KELDDALDKVVPK
-43 KEPESFLRPSTLK
+43 KEPESFLKPSTLK

-66 IQAQFIDAPQFNETS
+66 IQAQFTDAPKFNEEG

-90 LLQVRGKN
+90 LLEIKGKN
-98 GANMEFLLPKVYPFP
+98 GTNMEFLLPKVYPFP

-136 SSVPLVQLEVILID
+136 SSAPLVQLEVILID

-156 IFNLARRLLN
+156 IFNLARRLLDKN
-166 KDNDFIYQQRILTES
+166 NDFIYQQRILTES

-204 GFRDFVHYNE
+204 GYKDFAHYNE
-214 NEKDPLPLKA
+214 DATDPLPLKA

-267 AEDLKRYAEFFK
+267 AEDLKKHAEFFR
-279 DRTSFECLK
+279 DTTSFERFK
-288 YLSVEVINDQG
+288 YLNVEVINDQG
-299 IKSQHMKDF
+299 IKSQYMQDF

-315 YKQKKEVKRELK
+315 CKQKKEVKRELK
-327 DLQRDKE
+327 DLQKDEK
-334 FWTKSSQHEVVVP
+334 FWTESSQYEVSVP
-347 VGWDINHKEV
+347 VGWDINHTEV
-357 CFEIGEV
+357 CFKIGKE

-370 CGRSGSGKSN
+370 CDHSGSGKSN

-417 NILEHA
+417 ILEHV
-423 RLVSVASSVGFG
+423 RLVSVASSVPYGIT
-435 VSFLSWL
+435 FLKWL
-442 CDEIK
+442 CDGIQ
-447 KRSELFKQFNVKDL
+447 KRAELFKQFKVKDL
-461 SDYRKHEKMPRL
+461 SDYRKHDKMPRL

-478 EFQVLFSDNSTKGK
+478 EFQVLFSDKSKGS
-492 EGVERSL
+492 VERSL

-549 LDDDVACEL
+549 LDNDVACEL

-570 HKKYHTKMSIPK
+570 HQKYHTKMSIPK

-598 NQRNLAPIDRKIYNG
+598 NQRNLAPIEHKIYNG

-618 MPNTLKANEMRLYLG
+618 MPNILKANEMRLHLG
-633 KKVDYEQKDLI
+633 KEADYEQKDLI

-650 ELHLLVVS
+650 ESHLLVVS

-678 NKELVFY
+678 NKELVFC

-692 RSFDVQ
+692 RFFDAQ
-698 KEYGITPIE
+698 KEYGITPVE
-707 NALNALDATTNRPN
+707 NILSVLDTAMNPN
-721 SALVIDNLNEAKELH
+721 SVLMVDNLNEAKELH
-736 DKVGAEKLRSFLEK
+736 DKVGAEKLKSFLEK
-750 ATDNEQYCVIFAHDY
+750 AIDNEQYCVIFAHDFR
-765 KQIKTNYHLDK
+765 QIKTNYHFDK
-776 LKELLNHHFKQC
+776 LRELLNNHFKQC

-809 EHNALF
+809 ELNALL

>member
-1 MKPKSMKE
+1 M
-9 KLRGTMMNILRIK
+9 
-22 MIDAGNLL
+22 
-30 KELDDALDKVVAK
+30 
-43 KEPESFLRPSTLK
+43 
-56 IEEYQKSIRQ
+56 
-66 IQAQFIDAPQFNETS
+66 
-81 AYPQFLSCG
+81 
-90 LLQVRGKN
+90 
-98 GANMEFLLPKVYPFP
+98 
-113 PKSLYIEHEKDG
+113 
-125 QFLREMLMRLL
+125 
-136 SSVPLVQLEVILID
+136 
-150 ALSLGG
+150 
-156 IFNLARRLLN
+156 
-166 KDNDFIYQQRILTES
+166 TES

-204 GFRDFVHYNE
+204 GFRDFAHYNE
-214 NEKDPLPLKA
+214 EATDRLPLKV

-231 ALSQNALYYLEKIMR
+231 ALSQNALYYLEKITR

-267 AEDLKRYAEFFK
+267 AEDLKRYAECFK
-279 DRTSFECLK
+279 DRTSFERLK
-288 YLSVEVINDQG
+288 YLNVEVINDHG
-299 IKSQHMKDF
+299 IQSKHMQDF

-315 YKQKKEVKRELK
+315 YEKKKAVKRELK
-327 DLQRDKE
+327 DLQKDEK
-334 FWTKSSQHEVVVP
+334 FWTESSQFKVSVP

-357 CFEIGEV
+357 RFEIGEA

-370 CGRSGSGKSN
+370 CDHSGSGKSN
-380 FLHVLIQNLAFYYDP
+380 FLHVLIQNLAFYYNP

-417 NILEHA
+417 ILEHA

-435 VSFLSWL
+435 MSFLSWL
-442 CDEIK
+442 CDEMQ
-447 KRSELFKQFNVKDL
+447 KRADRFKQFKVKDL

-478 EFQVLFSDNSTKGK
+478 EFQVLFSDNKSTKAV
-492 EGVERSL
+492 EGHL

-539 PMDADDSTKI
+539 PMDADDSAKI
-549 LDDDVACEL
+549 LDDDAACEL

-570 HKKYHTKMSIPK
+570 HQKYHTKMSIPK

-588 SFLTKIHAEF
+588 SFLIKIHAEF
-598 NQRNLAPIDRKIYNG
+598 NQRNLTPIEHKIYNG

-618 MPNTLKANEMRLYLG
+618 MPNILKANEMRLHLG

-644 VEFENN
+644 VEFESN
-650 ELHLLVVS
+650 ESHLLVVS

-678 NKELVFY
+678 NKELVFC

-692 RSFDVQ
+692 RSFDAQ
-698 KEYGITPIE
+698 KEYGITPVE
-707 NALNALDATTNRPN
+707 NILSVLDTAMNPN
-721 SALVIDNLNEAKELH
+721 STLVIDNLNEAKELH
-736 DKVGAEKLRSFLEK
+736 DKIGVEKLRSFLEK
-750 ATDNEQYCVIFAHDY
+750 AIDNEQYCIIFAHDFR
-765 KQIKTNYHLDK
+765 QIKSNYHFDK
-776 LKELLNHHFKQC
+776 LRELLNNHFKQC
-788 LAFRCNGENLN
+788 LAFKCNGENLN
-799 ALQSGLPSPS
+799 ALKSDLPSPS
-809 EHNALF
+809 ELNALL

>member
-1 MKPKSMKE
+1 
-9 KLRGTMMNILRIK
+9 MNILRIK

-30 KELDDALDKVVAK
+30 KELDDALDRVVAK
-43 KEPESFLRPSTLK
+43 KEPESFLKPIVSP
-56 IEEYQKSIRQ
+56 IEDYQKSVRQ
-66 IQAQFIDAPQFNETS
+66 IQAQFTDAPKFNEEGT
-81 AYPQFLSCG
+81 YPKFLSCG

-98 GANMEFLLPKVYPFP
+98 GTNMEFLLPKVYPFP

-136 SSVPLVQLEVILID
+136 SSAPLVQLEVILID
-150 ALSLGG
+150 TLSLGG
-156 IFNLARRLLN
+156 IFNLARRLLH

-204 GFRDFVHYNE
+204 GFRDFAHYNE
-214 NEKDPLPLKA
+214 EKEDPLPLKA

-231 ALSQNALYYLEKIMR
+231 ALSKDALYYLEKIMR

-255 FVNLESEKNNQS
+255 FVNLESEKNNKS
-267 AEDLKRYAEFFK
+267 AEDLKKHAEFFR
-279 DRTSFECLK
+279 DTTSFERLK
-288 YLSVEVINDQG
+288 YLNVEIINDQG
-299 IKSQHMKDF
+299 IKSQHMQDF

-334 FWTKSSQHEVVVP
+334 FLTKSSQYEVSVP

-357 CFEIGEV
+357 CFEIGKE

-370 CGRSGSGKSN
+370 CGCSGSGKSN

-402 LDYKEGVEFNAYTDP
+402 LDYKERVEFNAYTNP
-417 NILEHA
+417 ILEHA

-442 CDEIK
+442 CGEME
-447 KRSELFKQFNVKDL
+447 KRSNLFKQFKVKDL
-461 SDYRKHEKMPRL
+461 SDYRKHGEMPRL

-478 EFQVLFSDNSTKGK
+478 EFQVLFSDKSTQMK
-492 EGVERSL
+492 ESVEQSL

-513 VLATQTMRGGEID
+513 ILATQTMRGTDINR
-526 SSIKAQIANRIAL
+526 SIMAQIANRIAL
-539 PMDADDSTKI
+539 PMDAEDSNSILNNDDA
-549 LDDDVACEL
+549 ACEL

-570 HKKYHTKMSIPK
+570 HQKYHTKMSIPK
-582 APDDFK
+582 APDDFTAFIK
-588 SFLTKIHAEF
+588 KIHGEF
-598 NQRNLAPIDRKIYNG
+598 NQRNLTPIDRKIYNG

-618 MPNTLKANEMRLYLG
+618 MPNTLKANEMRLHLG

-650 ELHLLVVS
+650 ESHLLVVS

-665 ALMKLLFQNIKSA
+665 DLMKLFAQNFKTA
-678 NKELVFY
+678 NKELLFY
-685 NKEKRLI
+685 NAEKRLV
-692 RSFDVQ
+692 RELDEL
-698 KEYGITPIE
+698 KKHHITPMQSP
-707 NALNALDATTNRPN
+707 LGSVLDTAMNPN
-721 SALVIDNLNEAKELH
+721 SVLVIDNLNEAKELH
-736 DKVGAEKLRSFLEK
+736 DKVGAEKLKSFLEK
-750 ATDNEQYCVIFAHDY
+750 ATDNEQYCVIFVHDY
-765 KQIKTNYHLDK
+765 KQIKNNYHLDK
-776 LKELLNHHFKQC
+776 LKELLNNHFKQC
-788 LAFRCNGENLN
+788 LAFKCNGENLN
-799 ALQSGLPSPS
+799 ALKSNLSSPS
-809 EHNALF
+809 ELNALF
-815 IELSKDSRTE
+815 IELSKDSHTE

-830 LQD
+830 L

>member
-1 MKPKSMKE
+1 
-9 KLRGTMMNILRIK
+9 

-43 KEPESFLRPSTLK
+43 KEPESFLKPIASQ
-56 IEEYQKSIRQ
+56 IEDYQKSIRQ
-66 IQAQFIDAPQFNETS
+66 IQVQFTDAPQFNEIG

-90 LLQVRGKN
+90 LLHVKGKN
-98 GANMEFLLPKVYPFP
+98 GANMDFCLPKVYPFP

-136 SSVPLVQLEVILID
+136 SSAPLVQLEVILVD

-204 GFRDFVHYNE
+204 GFRDFAHYNE
-214 NEKDPLPLKA
+214 NATDPLPLKA

-267 AEDLKRYAEFFK
+267 AEDLKKHAEFFK
-279 DRTSFECLK
+279 DTTSFERLK
-288 YLSVEVINDQG
+288 YLSVEVINGQG
-299 IKSQHMKDF
+299 IKSQHMQDF

-327 DLQRDKE
+327 DLQKDEK
-334 FWTKSSQHEVVVP
+334 FWTESSQFKVSVP

-357 CFEIGEV
+357 RFEIGGA

-380 FLHVLIQNLAFYYDP
+380 FLHVLIQNLAFYYAP
-395 DEVQLFL
+395 NEVQLFL

-423 RLVSVASSVGFG
+423 RLVSVASSVGYG
-435 VSFLSWL
+435 MSFLSWL
-442 CDEIK
+442 CKEMQE
-447 KRSELFKQFNVKDL
+447 RSNLFKQFKVKDL
-461 SDYRKHEKMPRL
+461 SDYRKHEKMPKL

-478 EFQVLFSDNSTKGK
+478 EFQVLFSDNSSKGK
-492 EGVERSL
+492 ESVEQSL
-499 NTLLKKGRSYGVHL
+499 NTLLKKGHSYGVHL
-513 VLATQTMRGGEID
+513 ILATQTMHGTDINR
-526 SSIKAQIANRIAL
+526 SIMAQIANRIAL
-539 PMDADDSTKI
+539 PMDAEDSNSILNNDDA
-549 LDDDVACEL
+549 ACEL

-570 HKKYHTKMSIPK
+570 HQKYHTKMSIPK

-588 SFLTKIHAEF
+588 PFIKKIHRDF
-598 NQRNLAPIDRKIYNG
+598 NQRNLTPVEHKIYNG
-613 ETPLK
+613 EKPLE
-618 MPNTLKANEMRLYLG
+618 MPNTLKANEMRLHLG
-633 KKVDYEQKDLI
+633 KEADYEQKDLI
-644 VEFENN
+644 VGFESN
-650 ELHLLVVS
+650 ESHLLVVS
-658 QDLNARI
+658 QDLSARI
-665 ALMKLLFQNIKSA
+665 ALMKLFAQNFKTA
-678 NKELVFY
+678 NKELLFY
-685 NKEKRLI
+685 NAEKRLVMEL
-692 RSFDVQ
+692 DEL
-698 KEYGITPIE
+698 KKHHITPMQGP
-707 NALNALDATTNRPN
+707 LGSVLDTAMNPN
-721 SALVIDNLNEAKELH
+721 SVLMVDNLNEAKELH
-736 DKVGAEKLRSFLEK
+736 DKIGVEKLRSFLEK
-750 ATDNEQYCVIFAHDY
+750 ATDNEQYCIIFAHDF
-765 KQIKTNYHLDK
+765 KQIQANYDSK
-776 LKELLNHHFKQC
+776 LKELLNNHFKQR
-788 LAFRCNGENLN
+788 LAFRCNGENLK
-799 ALQSGLPSPS
+799 ALKSGLPSPN
-809 EHNALF
+809 ELNALF
-815 IELSKDSRTE
+815 VGLSKDSVTE

-830 LQD
+830 L

>member
-1 MKPKSMKE
+1 M
-9 KLRGTMMNILRIK
+9 
-22 MIDAGNLL
+22 
-30 KELDDALDKVVAK
+30 
-43 KEPESFLRPSTLK
+43 
-56 IEEYQKSIRQ
+56 
-66 IQAQFIDAPQFNETS
+66 
-81 AYPQFLSCG
+81 
-90 LLQVRGKN
+90 
-98 GANMEFLLPKVYPFP
+98 PKVYPFP

-136 SSVPLVQLEVILID
+136 SSAPLVQLEVVLVD

-156 IFNLARRLLN
+156 IFNLARRLLDKN
-166 KDNDFIYQQRILTES
+166 NDFIYQQRILTES
-181 KEIEEALK
+181 KEVEEALK

-204 GFRDFVHYNE
+204 GFRDFAHYNE
-214 NEKDPLPLKA
+214 YATDPLPLKA

-267 AEDLKRYAEFFK
+267 AEDLKRYAEFFR
-279 DRTSFECLK
+279 DTTSFECLK
-288 YLSVEVINDQG
+288 YLNVEVINDHG
-299 IKSQHMKDF
+299 IQSQHMQDF

-334 FWTKSSQHEVVVP
+334 FWTKSSQFKVSVP

-357 CFEIGEV
+357 CFEIGGA

-370 CGRSGSGKSN
+370 CDHSGSGKSN
-380 FLHVLIQNLAFYYDP
+380 FLHVLIQNLAFYYAP

-417 NILEHA
+417 ILEHA

-447 KRSELFKQFNVKDL
+447 KRSELFKQFKVKDL

-478 EFQVLFSDNSTKGK
+478 EFQVLFSDNKSTKAV
-492 EGVERSL
+492 EGHL

-513 VLATQTMRGGEID
+513 ALATQTMRGTDINP
-526 SSIKAQIANRIAL
+526 SFKAQIANRIAL
-539 PMDADDSTKI
+539 PMDAEDSSSVLGDDA
-549 LDDDVACEL
+549 ACEIQK
-558 VRPEGIFNNNGG
+558 PEGIFNNNGG
-570 HKKYHTKMSIPK
+570 NRKYHTKMSIPK

-588 SFLTKIHAEF
+588 SFLTKIHTEF
-598 NQRNLAPIDRKIYNG
+598 NQRNLAPIERKIYNG
-613 ETPLK
+613 ETALK
-618 MPNTLKANEMRLYLG
+618 MPNILKANEMRLHLG

-644 VEFENN
+644 VEFESN
-650 ELHLLVVS
+650 ESHLLVVS

-678 NKELVFY
+678 NKELVFC

-692 RSFDVQ
+692 RFFDAP
-698 KEYGITPIE
+698 KEYGITPVE
-707 NALNALDATTNRPN
+707 NILSVLDTAMNPN
-721 SALVIDNLNEAKELH
+721 SVLVIDNLNEAKELH
-736 DKVGAEKLRSFLEK
+736 DKIGAEKLRSFLEK
-750 ATDNEQYCVIFAHDY
+750 ATDNEQYCIIFVHDY
-765 KQIKTNYHLDK
+765 KQIKTNYHFDK
-776 LKELLNHHFKQC
+776 LKELLNNHFKQRP
-788 LAFRCNGENLN
+788 AFMCNGENLN
-799 ALQSGLPSPS
+799 ALKSGLSSPS
-809 EHNALF
+809 ELNALF
-815 IELSKDSRTE
+815 IELSKDSHTE

>member
-1 MKPKSMKE
+1 MKE
-9 KLRGTMMNILRIK
+9 KPRGAMMNTLRIK

-43 KEPESFLRPSTLK
+43 KEPESFLKPSTLK

-66 IQAQFIDAPQFNETS
+66 IQAQFTDAPKFNETTT
-81 AYPQFLSCG
+81 YPQFLSCG
-90 LLQVRGKN
+90 LLEIKGKN

-136 SSVPLVQLEVILID
+136 SSAPLVQLEVVLVD

-156 IFNLARRLLN
+156 IFNLARRLLH
-166 KDNDFIYQQRILTES
+166 KDNDFIYQQRILTEN

-204 GFRDFVHYNE
+204 GFRDFAHYNE
-214 NEKDPLPLKA
+214 KEKDRLPLKA

-231 ALSQNALYYLEKIMR
+231 ALSKDALYYLEKIMR

-267 AEDLKRYAEFFK
+267 TEDLKKHAEFFRDNK
-279 DRTSFECLK
+279 SFERLK
-288 YLSVEVINDQG
+288 YLNVEVINDQG
-299 IKSQHMKDF
+299 IKSQHMQDF

-327 DLQRDKE
+327 DLQKDEK
-334 FWTKSSQHEVVVP
+334 FWTKSSQYEVSVP

-357 CFEIGEV
+357 CFEIGNA

-370 CGRSGSGKSN
+370 CDHSGSGKSN
-380 FLHVLIQNLAFYYDP
+380 FLHVLIQNLAFYYAP
-395 DEVQLFL
+395 NEVQLFL

-417 NILEHA
+417 PLEHA
-423 RLVSVASSVGFG
+423 RLVSVASSVSYGIT
-435 VSFLSWL
+435 FLKWL
-442 CDEIK
+442 CDEMQ
-447 KRSELFKQFNVKDL
+447 KRAELFKQFKVKDL

-478 EFQVLFSDNSTKGK
+478 EFQVLFSDNKSTKAV
-492 EGVERSL
+492 EGHL

-513 VLATQTMRGGEID
+513 VLATQTMRGTDINP
-526 SSIKAQIANRIAL
+526 SFKAQIANRIAL
-539 PMDADDSTKI
+539 PMDAEDSSSVLGDDA
-549 LDDDVACEL
+549 ACEL
-558 VRPEGIFNNNGG
+558 VRPEAIFNNNGG
-570 HKKYHTKMSIPK
+570 HQKYHTKMSIPK
-582 APDDFK
+582 APDDFTAFIK
-588 SFLTKIHAEF
+588 KIHEEF
-598 NQRNLAPIDRKIYNG
+598 NQRNLTPIDRKIYNG
-613 ETPLK
+613 ETALK
-618 MPNTLKANEMRLYLG
+618 MPNTLKANEMRLHLG
-633 KKVDYEQKDLI
+633 KEADYEQKDLI
-644 VEFENN
+644 VEFESN
-650 ELHLLVVS
+650 ESHLLVVS

-665 ALMKLLFQNIKSA
+665 ALMKLFAQNFKTA
-678 NKELVFY
+678 NKELLFY
-685 NKEKRLI
+685 NAEKRLV
-692 RSFDVQ
+692 RELDEL
-698 KEYGITPIE
+698 KKHHITPMQGP
-707 NALNALDATTNRPN
+707 LGSVLDTAMNPN

-736 DKVGAEKLRSFLEK
+736 DKIGAEKLKSFLEK
-750 ATDNEQYCVIFAHDY
+750 AMDNEQYCIIFAHDY
-765 KQIKTNYHLDK
+765 KQIKNNYHFDK
-776 LKELLNHHFKQC
+776 LKDLLNHHFKQC

-809 EHNALF
+809 ELNALF